1 MEQGSDERPSE
12 PGSDRPHASRLAQ
25 GLVIGAIVLLIVI
38 AIVSF
43 N

>member
-1 MEQGSDERPSE
+1 MEQGSDERPAE
-12 PGSDRPHASRLAQ
+12 PGSDRPRASRLAQ
-25 GLVIGAIVLLIVI
+25 GLLIGAIVVLIVI

>member
-1 MEQGSDERPSE
+1 MEQSSHERLPE
-12 PGSDRPHASRLAQ
+12 PGADRPHASRLAQ
-25 GLVIGAIVLLIVI
+25 GLVIGAIVVLIAI

>member
-1 MEQGSDERPSE
+1 MDQGSDERPSE
-12 PGSDRPHASRLAQ
+12 PGSDRPPSSRLAQ
-25 GLVIGAIVLLIVI
+25 GLIIGAIVVLIVI